1 MEDKEIEE
9 LFDANEEDYQS
20 STTTNNP
27 TFRLKNNSND
37 KIERRRQV
45 DQQINNMGADILNK
59 LGVPKSLANK
69 AVKDNGGKLSPTNLP
84 ANKLISNHA
93 RNKLANNK
101 LLNNKLLNKTQA
113 LNNSD
118 AEKLQNVKNQNVN
131 NYNNLQAAKLNA
143 KKNQEEVE
151 KNESK
156 NKEKKSNFKSLALP
170 SLFKSKTKKGYES
183 NGGTGNIDLASIIVK
198 MPMIGIGLL
207 IVIIVLIIFVTIGGT
222 FIEEDESEVNTSK
235 EVKGYITGSSTEDE
249 LVEQLVYLNLCRS
262 KEDKEQ
268 EKEDCLNSPVGKYFT
283 HVKEL
288 YEKYNKYTDINGNN
302 IELNVN
308 LILETIS
315 YGITDGDLFSDDNL
329 ENILNQ
335 ADELAEAQ
343 VELYQEYGDLYSSS
357 GSSCSISSD
366 QVVLGKDGKDEYYR
380 ISNDKYISYLLYG
393 KVHENYT
400 DKVRKLDVDIHPD
413 SDSNCIPSGRSYN
426 TKQNLTDTTYTGEVV
441 QGYIYLNIND
451 LNTDDTSKI
460 LSTSKEIVGE
470 IYKRA
475 NQTLNSGLSNMVIDC
490 PGVIVTGEYEGTY
503 SLEDYVAGVVQ
514 NENYWYQGDNIENMK
529 AQAVAA
535 RTYVL
540 KQTNNCTTPINN
552 STSKQKMNP
561 NYQEKAKQAADQTA
575 GQVLLDANNEYIL
588 TEYDALAVKEVTSDY
603 YILKQLDFKIPVEWI
618 NSHISEANLK
628 FYEENNHGRGMSQ
641 WGSRYLQ
648 TQGYTYDQILSTF
661 YLSASLSSSLTADI
675 PSNVDDVKN
684 RYYFTYDMNSYVG
697 KTTFGQCVW
706 YAVHRAMEIIAT
718 SNLDDATKETLIKS
732 IRSTGGNGI
741 DWYAYPSNTYFKKSK
756 NINEP
761 KAGSIVSWAWTQ
773 EKCIKFHGTLCDNK
787 NINYGHVAI
796 VERVYT
802 GSNGQT
808 MVTLTD
814 GYRTKCSRGSWCVT
828 SDMWSVVNVRRKE
841 LTLQQLNTYSGIF
854 NGYVYLY

>member
-1 MEDKEIEE
+1 MEDKENEE
-9 LFDANEEDYQS
+9 LFDLNEEDYPS

-27 TFRLKNNSND
+27 TFRLKNKSNE
-37 KIERRRQV
+37 KIEQRKKI
-45 DQQINNMGADILNK
+45 DQQLNNMGADILNK
-59 LGVPKSLANK
+59 LGVPKPIAEK
-69 AVKDNGGKLSPTNLP
+69 AIKNNGGMFSPTNLP

-101 LLNNKLLNKTQA
+101 LLNKNQM
-113 LNNSD
+113 LNNND
-118 AEKLQNVKNQNVN
+118 DEKLQNVKNKSISE
-131 NYNNLQAAKLNA
+131 YNNLQMSKLNSQNKQ
-143 KKNQEEVE
+143 KKTINE
-151 KNESK
+151 ESK
-156 NKEKKSNFKSLALP
+156 NKEKKSKFKSLAVP
-170 SLFKSKTKKGYES
+170 SFFKSKTKNDYKS
-183 NGGTGNIDLASIIVK
+183 DGGIGNIDFAQIIIK
-198 MPMIGIGLL
+198 MPMIGLGILIIIIMLL
-207 IVIIVLIIFVTIGGT
+207 ILVTLGGT
-222 FIEEDESEVNTSK
+222 FVKEDESEVNSSK
-235 EVKGYITGSSTEDE
+235 EIKGYITGSSTEQE
-249 LVEQLVYLNLCRS
+249 LVDQLVHLDLCRS

-302 IELNVN
+302 IELNVS

-315 YGITDGDLFSDDNL
+315 YGITDDDLFSDDNL
-329 ENILNQ
+329 DNILNQ
-335 ADELAEAQ
+335 ADELADAQ

-366 QVVLGKDGKDEYYR
+366 QIVLGNDGKDEYYR

-400 DKVRKLDVDIHPD
+400 NKVRKLDVDIHPD
-413 SDSNCIPSGRSYN
+413 SDSNCIPSGKSYD
-426 TKQNLTDTTYTGEVV
+426 TKQNVADTTYTGNVTE
-441 QGYIYLNIND
+441 GYIYTNILD
-451 LNTDDTSKI
+451 LETDDTSKMLAEI
-460 LSTSKEIVGE
+460 KEIISD
-470 IYKRA
+470 IYERA
-475 NQTLNSGLSNMVIDC
+475 NQTLNSGISSKIIDC
-490 PGVIVTGEYEGTY
+490 SGVVVTGEYEGVY
-503 SLEDYVAGVVQ
+503 SLEEYVAGVVQ
-514 NENYWYQGDNIENMK
+514 RENYWYQGDNIENMK

-540 KQTNNCTTPINN
+540 KQTDNCTKPINN
-552 STSKQKMNP
+552 STAKQKMTP
-561 NYQEKAKQAADQTA
+561 NYTEKAKQAADQTA
-575 GQVLLDANNEYIL
+575 GQVLLDENNDYIL
-588 TEYDALAVKEVTSDY
+588 TEYDALAVKEITSDY
-603 YILKQLDFKIPVEWI
+603 YILKQLNFKIPVEWV

-628 FYEENNHGRGMSQ
+628 YYEKHNHGRGMSQ

-648 TQGYTYDQILSTF
+648 TQGYTYDKILSTF
-661 YLSASLSSSLTADI
+661 YLSANLLNNSTASI
-675 PSNVDDVKN
+675 PNNVDDVKN

-741 DWYAYPSNTYFKKSK
+741 NWYANPSNTYFKKSK

-773 EKCIKFHGTLCDNK
+773 EKCIKFHGNVCDDEY
-787 NINYGHVAI
+787 INYGHVAI

-802 GSNGQT
+802 GSDGQT

-814 GYRTKCSRGSWCVT
+814 GYRTKCSKGSWCVA